1 MINKHKIIVTGH
13 PYAYPYYFKVFEYVN
28 NLNDFVFVL
37 PKIWKAKITINLKE
51 KSGFKIYGAYA
62 LSYGRKSFLGGPFKG
77 WMPGLAF
84 LLPYLCF
91 KQRARVLYSC
101 SEPNLLTTL
110 FNNCLAKFWGM
121 KVILF
126 TWQNIESKKRLR
138 GLKLMISNTLVRFN
152 LWLADGVIC
161 GNSKAKEIIRQFN
174 AKIPLIIC
182 PLSGVDT
189 ERFKIEKRDEWKN
202 KNGLGD
208 KKLILFYGALDKRK
222 GVEFLLR
229 AFALM
234 KVPNSF
240 LIIIGTGQKKDKLK
254 ALAEELKISQSIK
267 FFEWMPNEELPQILN
282 SSEVFVYPSISS
294 SGWEEQFGY
303 AMAEAGACEIPVI
316 ATATGSIGEVIK
328 DGVTGFLVPPN
339 NVSALRAVITK
350 LLDDPILSKQ
360 MGIAGR
366 QYIASNFS
374 NKVIADKIAEFLK
387 SFS

>member
-1 MINKHKIIVTGH
+1 LIQK
-13 PYAYPYYFKVFEYVN
+13 
-28 NLNDFVFVL
+28 D
-37 PKIWKAKITINLKE
+37 LK
-51 KSGFKIYGAYA
+51 
-62 LSYGRKSFLGGPFKG
+62 
-77 WMPGLAF
+77 
-84 LLPYLCF
+84 
-91 KQRARVLYSC
+91 
-101 SEPNLLTTL
+101 
-110 FNNCLAKFWGM
+110 
-121 KVILF
+121 
-126 TWQNIESKKRLR
+126 
-138 GLKLMISNTLVRFN
+138 
-152 LWLADGVIC
+152 
-161 GNSKAKEIIRQFN
+161 
-174 AKIPLIIC
+174 
-182 PLSGVDT
+182 
-189 ERFKIEKRDEWKN
+189 WKN